1 MKWKEEVTEV
11 KKFIRR
17 KKKKKKSGVYVH
29 NSVYNLFYVF
39 LLFVLFFKEQNMN
52 ASSNHQFSNELFIL
66 LSSLLFLMLIN
77 IDGERK
83 ISCKQL
89 KQFFPALDIGSS

>member
-1 MKWKEEVTEV
+1 MSIILYITY
-11 KKFIRR
+11 
-17 KKKKKKSGVYVH
+17 SMSSYC
-29 NSVYNLFYVF
+29 LFF
-39 LLFVLFFKEQNMN
+39 FFKEQNMN
-52 ASSNHQFSNELFIL
+52 ASPNHQFSNELFIL